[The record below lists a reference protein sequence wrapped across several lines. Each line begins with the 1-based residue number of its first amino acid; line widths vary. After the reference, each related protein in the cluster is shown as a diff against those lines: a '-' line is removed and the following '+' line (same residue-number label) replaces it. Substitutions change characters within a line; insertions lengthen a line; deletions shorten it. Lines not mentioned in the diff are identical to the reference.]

1 MQETAGWSVET
12 SVPGHDWAPTC
23 TVVHEMSLRPPM
35 QISEM
40 AMPAP

>member
-12 SVPGHDWAPTC
+12 STPGHDWAPIC
-23 TVVHEMSLRPPM
+23 TVVYEMSPSPPM
-35 QISEM
+35 QISAM